1 MAEKEIGEVTHYF
14 GRLGVVAIKL
24 TDSLKVGD
32 RIRILGKTTDFEQ
45 EVTSMQL
52 EHEPIEQGKA
62 GQEIALRVAQRAR
75 EKDKV
80 YKIG

>member
-52 EHEPIEQGKA
+52 EHEPIEHGKA